1 MGQVKGGSGVPA
13 FYGEGMGRK
22 SAFTC
27 PLWRRNW
34 GRGRDV
40 RITRENLLSIVM
52 QRRSCE
58 PSRGLLRN
66 SAVASLPVVQVL
78 PRSRLV
84 RFRSRRIALTQKPKT
99 AIVVRRYF
107 RATRSSP
114 NTSDLFHQQESVCNL
129 CASGSERGVSSSF
142 RKGSVTRP
150 EGSANSMIKERTF
163 RSYLFRKNFSTHRP
177 KTHLGWQ
184 THSRF

>member
-1 MGQVKGGSGVPA
+1 MNLRGGCCATVQSPA
-13 FYGEGMGRK
+13 SRLSRCF
-22 SAFTC
+22 
-27 PLWRRNW
+27 
-34 GRGRDV
+34 RG
-40 RITRENLLSIVM
+40 
-52 QRRSCE
+52 
-58 PSRGLLRN
+58 PG
-66 SAVASLPVVQVL
+66 
-78 PRSRLV
+78 LV

-114 NTSDLFHQQESVCNL
+114 NTSELFHQQESVCNL

-177 KTHLGWQ
+177 KNSFRGGKHTHAFENVVKRE
-184 THSRF
+184 S